1 MCSSYSVSLNVL
13 NNVFWALIQYLIKAN
28 MVDLIVIS
36 LLIYNNLLNFFFCF
50 ELSSYPWLI
59 FKSRI
64 YYLLEYIAHR
74 VSDYFLIIRFRLNI
88 FNKNTTYGIL
98 CTSHVRS
105 RSTQCR
111 LIAIL
116 VILNLITWLKWYLSD
131 STVAKVHF
139 LLCNF

>member
-36 LLIYNNLLNFFFCF
+36 LLIYNNLLNFFFVLNF
-50 ELSSYPWLI
+50 LVTHDWF
-59 FKSRI
+59 FKSWI
-64 YYLLEYIAHR
+64 HYLSEYIAHR
-74 VSDYFLIIRFRLNI
+74 MSDYFLIIRFRLNI

-105 RSTQCR
+105 RSTWCR

-116 VILNLITWLKWYLSD
+116 VILTLITWLKWYLSD